1 MVFCCV
7 TASFGTINFPD
18 SSDTWITGINPRG
31 DTVGF
36 YHSRDGKMHGFVL
49 SKGKFVSIDIPG
61 AISTVANGIDPEGNV
76 VGFYGTPDGHT
87 HGYLLAEI
95 VD

>member
-1 MVFCCV
+1 
-7 TASFGTINFPD
+7 
-18 SSDTWITGINPRG
+18 
-31 DTVGF
+31 
-36 YHSRDGKMHGFVL
+36 MHGFVL